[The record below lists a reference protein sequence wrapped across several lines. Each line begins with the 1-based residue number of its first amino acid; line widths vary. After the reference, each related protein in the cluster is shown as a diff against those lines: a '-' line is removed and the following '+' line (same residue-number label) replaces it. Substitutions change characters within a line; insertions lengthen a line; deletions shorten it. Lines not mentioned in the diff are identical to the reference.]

1 MNLVASLIL
10 GLREE
15 SRLQQK
21 LQNSKTTLTNYL
33 LAGILDRLSLLV
45 WANTKDAQKGL
56 NKPKMVIDSL
66 FDSTKNQDNISF
78 NSSED
83 FEQERQRILKGG
95 GNIEWYR

>member
-1 MNLVASLIL
+1 MDLVVYLIL
-10 GLREE
+10 GLRED

-56 NKPKMVIDSL
+56 NRPKMVVDSL
-66 FDSTKNQDNISF
+66 FDSVKNQDNISF
-78 NSSED
+78 NSSEE
-83 FEQERQRILKGG
+83 FERERERILKGG
-95 GNIEWYR
+95 GINE

>member
-1 MNLVASLIL
+1 MDLVAYLIL

-56 NKPKMVIDSL
+56 NRPKMVVDSL
-66 FDSTKNQDNISF
+66 FDSVKNRDNISF
-78 NSSED
+78 SSSED
-83 FEQERQRILKGG
+83 FEKERERILKGG
-95 GNIEWYR
+95 GNIE

>member
-56 NKPKMVIDSL
+56 NKPKMVTDSL
-66 FDSTKNQDNISF
+66 FDSDKNQDNVSF

-83 FEQERQRILKGG
+83 FDRERQRILKGG
-95 GNIEWYR
+95 GNIE